1 MTLDHEELDVAL
13 PDGTLRVLRW
23 GRGPQ
28 AALAVHGITASAAA
42 WQPVARSLPA
52 GWSLFAVDLRGRG
65 HSAGLPGPYGFD
77 RHVTDLVT
85 AAGQLGL
92 DRPVL
97 AGHSLGGYVALLAAT
112 RHPDRFG
119 GLLLVDGGLP
129 RPLPDGADPDAV
141 LNATLG
147 PALARLRETF
157 PSATAYFD
165 FWRAHPALKDAWNSD
180 IEDYLRY
187 DLTGPAGALRSR
199 VVEEAA
205 RTDGRELLGGT
216 AMFGAALRTLPG
228 PARLLTA
235 RPACSPSR
243 PAFSR
248 PSCAPPGRRRHRCSA
263 PRPCPA
269 ATITRWSWTRRTRP
283 PWPPGSPRLLL
294 LNASAPGCL
303 TLPLGQAAASRCP
316 GAVPGIR
323 RAVLG
328 C

>member
-1 MTLDHEELDVAL
+1 VTLDHEELDVTL

-23 GRGPQ
+23 GRGRR

-42 WQPVARSLPA
+42 WQPVARALPD

-65 HSAGLPGPYGFD
+65 HSAGLPGPYGFEQ
-77 RHVTDLVT
+77 HVTDLVT
-85 AAGQLGL
+85 AVGQLGL

-129 RPLPDGADPDAV
+129 RPQPDGTDLDAV

-157 PSATAYFD
+157 PSVTAYFD

-187 DLTGPAGALRSR
+187 DLTGPAGAFRSR
-199 VVEEAA
+199 VIEESA
-205 RTDGRELLGGT
+205 RTDGRELLRGT
-216 AMFGAALRTLPG
+216 ATFGAALRALPG

-235 RPACSPSR
+235 PAGLF
-243 PAFSR
+243 AE
-248 PSCAPPGRRRHRCSA
+248 PPGFQPPELCAAWQAEA
-263 PRPCPA
+263 PLLATETVPGCNHYTLILDPTPA
-269 ATITRWSWTRRTRP
+269 ATVAARITQ
-283 PWPPGSPRLLL
+283 
-294 LNASAPGCL
+294 ASFA
-303 TLPLGQAAASRCP
+303 
-316 GAVPGIR
+316 
-323 RAVLG
+323 
-328 C
+328 

>member
-1 MTLDHEELDVAL
+1 VPSRPEEDHVTLDHEELDVPL

-23 GRGPQ
+23 GRGGQ

-42 WQPVARSLPA
+42 WQPVARALPA
-52 GWSLFAVDLRGRG
+52 DWSLFAVDLRGRG
-65 HSAGLPGPYGFD
+65 HSAGLPAPYGFD
-77 RHVTDLVT
+77 QHVADLV
-85 AAGQLGL
+85 AAADTLRL

-129 RPLPDGADPDAV
+129 LPVPDGADLDVV
-141 LNATLG
+141 LDMSLG

-157 PSATAYFD
+157 PSTTAYFD
-165 FWRAHPALKDAWNSD
+165 FWRAHPALKDAWNAD

-187 DLTGPAGALRSR
+187 DLTGAAPALRSR

-216 AMFGAALRTLPG
+216 ATFGAALRALPW

-235 RPACSPSR
+235 PAGLF
-243 PAFSR
+243 AE
-248 PSCAPPGRRRHRCSA
+248 PPGMQPPELCAAWQAQA
-263 PRPCPA
+263 PLLSTETVPGCNHYTLVLDPAHA
-269 ATITRWSWTRRTRP
+269 ATVAARITQ
-283 PWPPGSPRLLL
+283 
-294 LNASAPGCL
+294 APV
-303 TLPLGQAAASRCP
+303 A
-316 GAVPGIR
+316 
-323 RAVLG
+323 
-328 C
+328 

>member
-1 MTLDHEELDVAL
+1 MTLEHEELDVAL

-23 GRGPQ
+23 GRGGQ

-42 WQPVARSLPA
+42 WQPVARALPA

-77 RHVTDLVT
+77 QHVADLVT

-97 AGHSLGGYVALLAAT
+97 AGHSLGAYVALLAAT

-129 RPLPDGADPDAV
+129 RPVPDGADLDA
-141 LNATLG
+141 LLDASLG

-157 PSATAYFD
+157 PSTTAYFD

-180 IEDYLRY
+180 LEDYLRY
-187 DLTGPAGALRSR
+187 DLTGPAGALSSR

-205 RTDGRELLGGT
+205 RTDGRELLGGG
-216 AMFGAALRTLPG
+216 AAFGAALRALPG

-235 RPACSPSR
+235 PAGLF
-243 PAFSR
+243 AE
-248 PSCAPPGRRRHRCSA
+248 PPGFQPPELCAAWRAEA
-263 PRPCPA
+263 PRLTTETVPGCNHYTLVLDPVHA
-269 ATITRWSWTRRTRP
+269 ATVAARITQ
-283 PWPPGSPRLLL
+283 
-294 LNASAPGCL
+294 ASFA
-303 TLPLGQAAASRCP
+303 
-316 GAVPGIR
+316 
-323 RAVLG
+323 
-328 C
+328 

>member
-1 MTLDHEELDVAL
+1 MTLDHEKLDVAL

-23 GRGPQ
+23 GHGDR

-42 WQPVARSLPA
+42 WQPVARALPA

-77 RHVTDLVT
+77 QHVADLVA

-97 AGHSLGGYVALLAAT
+97 AGHSLGAYAALLAAT

-129 RPLPDGADPDAV
+129 RPLPDGTDLDAV

-157 PSATAYFD
+157 PSVPAYFD
-165 FWRAHPALKDAWNSD
+165 FWRAHPALKDAWNPD
-180 IEDYLRY
+180 LEDYLRY
-187 DLTGPAGALRSR
+187 DLTGPEGAFRSR

-216 AMFGAALRTLPG
+216 ATFGAALRTLPG

-235 RPACSPSR
+235 PAGL
-243 PAFSR
+243 FGE
-248 PSCAPPGRRRHRCSA
+248 PPGFQPPELCAAWQAEA
-263 PRPCPA
+263 PRLATETVPGCNHYTLVLDPVHA
-269 ATITRWSWTRRTRP
+269 ATVAARITQ
-283 PWPPGSPRLLL
+283 
-294 LNASAPGCL
+294 ASFA
-303 TLPLGQAAASRCP
+303 
-316 GAVPGIR
+316 
-323 RAVLG
+323 
-328 C
+328 